1 MVANQNETL
10 SEVTD
15 PALPASNIHLHPR
28 YAAKMQQKTEQLI
41 VAYRT
46 TRSTA
51 LDLIDRQ
58 IANMF
63 RGEHELASAPPTLV
77 IAALA
82 ETRVKLLAL
91 NPTERDAGETLTEII
106 TKLRSLVRQPGG

>member
-1 MVANQNETL
+1 MAANQNETL
-10 SEVTD
+10 SEVTG

-28 YAAKMQQKTEQLI
+28 YAARLQQKTEQLI
-41 VAYRT
+41 AAYRT
-46 TRSTA
+46 TRLTA

-63 RGEHELASAPPTLV
+63 RGGPELASARPTLL

-91 NPTERDAGETLTEII
+91 NPAERDAGETLTEIVF
-106 TKLRSLVRQPGG
+106 KLRSLTRQAGG